1 MSRQRGFI
9 HHFPLLSLVIF
20 GLVIAGAYLYF
31 QGNLPLSFLQKSP
44 KVEPKITY
52 ENPFKKETQFVN
64 PFDSYKNPFVVN
76 R

>member
-1 MSRQRGFI
+1 MSRQRGII

-20 GLVIAGAYLYF
+20 AAIIAVVYLYL
-31 QGNLPLSFLQKSP
+31 QGKLPLSFLQKGP
-44 KVEPKITY
+44 KVEPKTTY

-64 PFDSYKNPFVVN
+64 PFDEYKNPFVVN